1 MTSQMDIQMPIMDGL
16 EATKEIRH
24 MEKLYGSNGTPSSVI
39 IVALTASSLLSDR
52 EAALSAGCNDFLSKP
67 VSLPWLNNKIVEWG
81 SMKELQM
88 WADLRPALHRMIT
101 ERQEAMAKNVARHLH
116 LPYGHDLLSRF
127 HNPSRTPQPSAGTL
141 GVPSVTA
148 FNS

>member
-1 MTSQMDIQMPIMDGL
+1 MDIQMPIMDGL

-67 VSLPWLNNKIVEWG
+67 VPLSWLKNKIVEWG
-81 SMKELQM
+81 SMKTLQM
-88 WADLRPALHRMIT
+88 WADLRPALPRMIT
-101 ERQEAMAKNVARHLH
+101 ERQEAMAENVARHLH
-116 LPYGHDLLSRF
+116 LPSLSSRF
-127 HNPSRTPQPSAGTL
+127 PNPSRTPQSSAGTL
-141 GVPSVTA
+141 GGPSVTA